1 MSQTPDLEHKRKRSA
16 IDNSGQQSYPSSQQ
30 NPLQQSHGS
39 HINFIPRPNADRL
52 ALIQADSDTFAD
64 VLHLIAGYE
73 GALDRQESL
82 AANLGAKLTG
92 PRILKGIERFFDGPI
107 KTNATQPFVNPIS
120 WIDVVLHA
128 KAHPNEFV
136 FATLPNGTRCCQ
148 FHYRGLQCEITEDD
162 WRLISSG
169 ALDRFPLE
177 HPFEEDETAELA
189 TLDILESRASILY
202 KRADEVAARARILHH
217 RIGQRKHELSR
228 RRNVENGQRYP
239 STGGIPPARL
249 AASGAPYDLHAD
261 LLQQFL
267 AASASTS
274 APPSRPQSVAAL
286 SPIGMLPISPSVA
299 SPHPTQ
305 QRLSVT
311 SGRSGSSSHPTE
323 GSAMTE
329 MDHRAEFLRSLVTQ
343 KTDKLKRGDII
354 SPACDRC
361 RRLRLHCVKHLTA
374 CQGCT
379 KKHAK
384 CTWRTMTDEEAAL
397 LKGEMGIC
405 VERDAQIASEGIS
418 PPDEL
423 PPPLTM
429 DGVTMRPASR
439 TETDTSASIQSTTYS
454 PGPLSSARSDL
465 SAEHGRM
472 SLPPV
477 LSGLAGPPPMQ
488 RGRDLSRLNQVA
500 SVLTDSNYM
509 RPPFPHAHQ
518 PLPYPPTSQS
528 PPHSVTQPP
537 PPPSH

>member
-1 MSQTPDLEHKRKRSA
+1 MSQTPDLEHKRKRSVMDA
-16 IDNSGQQSYPSSQQ
+16 GSQHNYPSQKQS
-30 NPLQQSHGS
+30 PPQQSHGY
-39 HINFIPRPNADRL
+39 INFLPRQNAERL
-52 ALIQADSDTFAD
+52 ALIQADGDTFAD
-64 VLHLIAGYE
+64 ILHLLAGYE

-107 KTNATQPFVNPIS
+107 KTNATQPFSNPIG

-148 FHYRGLQCEITEDD
+148 FHYKGLQCEITEDD

-217 RIGQRKHELSR
+217 RIGQRKHDLSR
-228 RRNVENGQRYP
+228 RRNATNGQRYP

-249 AASGAPYDLHAD
+249 TASGAPHDLHAD

-267 AASASTS
+267 AASA
-274 APPSRPQSVAAL
+274 PPSRPQSVNAL
-286 SPIGMLPISPSVA
+286 SPIGILPISPPVV

-305 QRLSVT
+305 HRLSIA
-311 SGRSGSSSHPTE
+311 SGRSASSSHPTE

-329 MDHRAEFLRSLVTQ
+329 MDHRAEFMRSLVTQ
-343 KTDKLKRGDII
+343 KSDKLKRGDII
-354 SPACDRC
+354 NPACDRC
-361 RRLRLHCVKHLTA
+361 RRLRLHCIKHLTA

-384 CTWRTMTDEEAAL
+384 CTWRTATDEEVEM
-397 LKGEMGIC
+397 LKRELGI
-405 VERDAQIASEGIS
+405 VAERESQVASEGIS
-418 PPDEL
+418 PHEEL
-423 PPPLTM
+423 PAPL
-429 DGVTMRPASR
+429 RPSSR
-439 TETDTSASIQSTTYS
+439 AETEVSASIHSAAYS
-454 PGPLSSARSDL
+454 PGALSSARSDL
-465 SAEHGRM
+465 SAEAGRM

-477 LSGLAGPPPMQ
+477 LSGLAGPPPLP
-488 RGRDLSRLNQVA
+488 RGRDPSRLNQVA
-500 SVLTDSNYM
+500 SLLADSSYM
-509 RPPFPHAHQ
+509 RPPFNPQ
-518 PLPYPPTSQS
+518 
-528 PPHSVTQPP
+528 QPP
-537 PPPSH
+537 PYPSSQLPPSR

>member
-16 IDNSGQQSYPSSQQ
+16 MDAGGGQHNYPSPQQ
-30 NPLQQSHGS
+30 NPLQQSHGGY
-39 HINFIPRPNADRL
+39 INFLPRQNTERL
-52 ALIQADSDTFAD
+52 ALIQADGDTFAD
-64 VLHLIAGYE
+64 ILHLIAGYE

-107 KTNATQPFVNPIS
+107 KTNTTQPFANPVS

-148 FHYRGLQCEITEDD
+148 FHYKGLQCEISEDD

-228 RRNVENGQRYP
+228 RRNAENGQRYQ
-239 STGGIPPARL
+239 STGGIPPSRL
-249 AASGAPYDLHAD
+249 TGSGAPHDLHAD

-267 AASASTS
+267 AASAPNT
-274 APPSRPQSVAAL
+274 APSSRPQSVTAI
-286 SPIGMLPISPSVA
+286 SPIGMLPISPPVA
-299 SPHPTQ
+299 SPHPSQ
-305 QRLSVT
+305 HRLSVT
-311 SGRSGSSSHPTE
+311 SGRSGASSHVTE

-329 MDHRAEFLRSLVTQ
+329 MDHRAEFMRSLVTQ
-343 KTDKLKRGDII
+343 KAEKLKRGDVI

-361 RRLRLHCVKHLTA
+361 RRLRLHCIKHLTA

-384 CTWRTMTDEEAAL
+384 CTWRTTTDEEAEM
-397 LKGEMGIC
+397 LKREMGIRM
-405 VERDAQIASEGIS
+405 ERDARVASEGIS
-418 PPDEL
+418 PPDEI
-423 PPPLTM
+423 PTPLTM
-429 DGVTMRPASR
+429 DGMTMRPSSR
-439 TETDTSASIQSTTYS
+439 AETDVSASIQSTTYS

-465 SAEHGRM
+465 SADHGRM

-477 LSGLAGPPPMQ
+477 LAGLAGPPPIQ
-488 RGRDLSRLNQVA
+488 RGRDPSRLNQVA
-500 SVLTDSNYM
+500 SVLTDASYM
-509 RPPFPHAHQ
+509 RPPYPTQQ
-518 PLPYPPTSQS
+518 PPPYPPPQ
-528 PPHSVTQPP
+528 QPP
-537 PPPSH
+537 PQPPPSR